1 MQSIAISDLITAT
14 AGQAVATG
22 NRAVTAGLTTDSRAV
37 TPGCIFLALSG
48 ERFDGNSFAAAASTD
63 AAAVIV
69 SRLTGNYHPDCTVI
83 QVPDT
88 LVALQELAL
97 WWRGQLAPLH
107 VVGLTGSSGKTS
119 TKDMCLSV
127 LSQRFN
133 ALATK
138 GNLNNHIGT
147 PLSILSAEKGT
158 EAAIWEMGMN
168 HAGELAPLCRM
179 TQPHIG
185 IITTI
190 GSAHLEFLGTREAIA
205 QEKCTVARAL
215 PADGYMIYPAAD
227 DFAATIAASTQAT
240 PLPVGGA
247 DSAVRALN
255 VRSTAIGSSFDLH
268 IDGVGEIRVNLPVP
282 GAMGMNHAGE
292 LAPLCRMTQPH
303 IGIITT
309 IGSAHLEFL
318 GTREAIAQEKCTVA
332 RALPA
337 DGYMIYPAADDFA
350 ATIAASTQATP
361 LPVGGADSAVR
372 ALNVRSTAIGSSFD
386 LHIDGVGEIRVNL
399 PVPGAHMVS
408 NSLLAAAAGWKLGCT
423 LQQIADGLSA
433 AALTKGRLGCKEV
446 DGFTVVDDTYN
457 ANPESMKAALH
468 TVASLRGPKRC
479 IAVLGKMGELGEG
492 GIAAHA
498 EIGLCA
504 AGLGYTAVVV
514 VGPDCAET
522 QALCQAAAERI
533 PAMLVSTPA
542 EAAAALRHI
551 MEPGDAILFK
561 GSRSAGMERTM
572 YELFPT
578 LTPTT

>member
-1 MQSIAISDLITAT
+1 MQSITINDLISAT
-14 AGQAVATG
+14 AGQAVAMG
-22 NRAVTAGLTTDSRAV
+22 SRAITAGLTTDSRAV
-37 TPGCIFLALSG
+37 KPGCIFLALSG
-48 ERFDGNSFAAAASTD
+48 ERFDGNNFAAAASVD

-69 SRLTGNYHPDCTVI
+69 SRLTGNYDSACTVI

-133 ALATK
+133 AIATK

-168 HAGELAPLCRM
+168 HAGELAPLCRI
-179 TQPHIG
+179 TQPQIG

-190 GSAHLEFLGTREAIA
+190 GSAHLEFLGSREAIA

-215 PADGYMIYPAAD
+215 PADGYMIYPATD

-247 DSAVRALN
+247 DSPVRALN
-255 VRSTAIGSSFDLH
+255 IRTTATGSSYDLH
-268 IDGVGEIRVNLPVP
+268 VEGVGEV
-282 GAMGMNHAGE
+282 
-292 LAPLCRMTQPH
+292 
-303 IGIITT
+303 
-309 IGSAHLEFL
+309 
-318 GTREAIAQEKCTVA
+318 K
-332 RALPA
+332 
-337 DGYMIYPAADDFA
+337 
-350 ATIAASTQATP
+350 
-361 LPVGGADSAVR
+361 
-372 ALNVRSTAIGSSFD
+372 
-386 LHIDGVGEIRVNL
+386 VNL

-433 AALTKGRLGCKEV
+433 AALTNGRLSCKEV
-446 DGFTVVDDTYN
+446 DGFTIVDDTYN

-468 TVASLRGPKRC
+468 TVAALRGPKRC

-498 EIGLCA
+498 EIGMCA
-504 AGLGYTAVVV
+504 AGLGYAAVVV
-514 VGPDCAET
+514 VGPECTET
-522 QALCQAAAERI
+522 LALCESAAERI
-533 PAMLVSTPA
+533 PAMLVSTPD
-542 EAAAALRHI
+542 EAATALRHI
-551 MEPGDAILFK
+551 MEPGDALLFK

-578 LTPTT
+578 LIPTK

>member
-1 MQSIAISDLITAT
+1 MQSIAISDLISAT
-14 AGQAVATG
+14 AGKAVATG
-22 NRAVTAGLTTDSRAV
+22 TRAITAGLTTDSRAV
-37 TPGCIFLALSG
+37 VPGSIFLALSG
-48 ERFDGNSFAAAASTD
+48 ERFDGNTFAAAASET
-63 AAAVIV
+63 AAAVVV
-69 SRLTGNYHPDCTVI
+69 SRPIGNYHPDCTVI
-83 QVPDT
+83 LVPDT
-88 LVALQELAL
+88 LAALQELAL
-97 WWRGQLAPLH
+97 WWRAQLEPLH

-133 ALATK
+133 AIATK

-190 GSAHLEFLGTREAIA
+190 GSAHLEFLGSREAIA

-215 PADGYMIYPAAD
+215 PAEGYMIYPATD

-240 PLPVGGA
+240 PLPVGGCN
-247 DSAVRALN
+247 SPVRAIN
-255 VRSTAIGSSFDLH
+255 VRSTASGSSYDLH
-268 IDGVGEIRVNLPVP
+268 IEGTGEV
-282 GAMGMNHAGE
+282 
-292 LAPLCRMTQPH
+292 
-303 IGIITT
+303 
-309 IGSAHLEFL
+309 
-318 GTREAIAQEKCTVA
+318 
-332 RALPA
+332 
-337 DGYMIYPAADDFA
+337 
-350 ATIAASTQATP
+350 
-361 LPVGGADSAVR
+361 
-372 ALNVRSTAIGSSFD
+372 
-386 LHIDGVGEIRVNL
+386 RVNL

-423 LQQIADGLSA
+423 LQQIAAGLSA

-479 IAVLGKMGELGEG
+479 FAVLGKMGELGEG

-498 EIGLCA
+498 EVGMCA
-504 AGLGYTAVVV
+504 AGLGYAAVVV
-514 VGPDCAET
+514 VGAECAET
-522 QALCQAAAERI
+522 LALCEAAAETI
-533 PAMLVSTPA
+533 PAMLVSTPD
-542 EAAAALRHI
+542 EAAAALRRMI
-551 MEPGDAILFK
+551 EPGDAILFK
-561 GSRSAGMERTM
+561 GSRSAGMEHTM

-578 LTPTT
+578 LKPTK